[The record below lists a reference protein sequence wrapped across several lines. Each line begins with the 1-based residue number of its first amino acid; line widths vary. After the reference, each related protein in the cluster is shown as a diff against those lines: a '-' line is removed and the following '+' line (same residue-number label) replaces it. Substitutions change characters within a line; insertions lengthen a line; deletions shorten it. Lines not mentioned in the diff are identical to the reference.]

1 MVELSDSPSQGASTV
16 TPKEIASPRVLLAT
30 RSFEWLLRIG
40 FALMPLIPILYL
52 HFWHEDAPRFISFGF
67 HELSIAIASVL
78 SGFVAYV
85 TWRCYQSSGEP
96 FLRWVALGLL
106 GFTLIYLPH
115 GALTRTADC
124 NIFLFLLFGP
134 FSRIVMVSY
143 LIVGIVHYGRH
154 NDDESTRR
162 SLVPLWRHGAVFLAL
177 NGVIAFLSFQPVV
190 HEPWFRIGLES
201 ISILLCLTG
210 LGLMAVRRINSPL
223 MWMYA
228 LALAM
233 FAQSCLSFIV
243 ARPWS
248 HQWWLAHAIFA
259 TGFFM
264 LSYGILLA
272 FHTTRAF
279 ATVYSQE
286 EMMRRLEQ
294 ANGELER
301 LASYDSLTGAA
312 NRRYF
317 LIRCEEEL
325 ARARRSGEPLSV
337 LMMDL
342 DHFKNV
348 NDRYGHPVGDLALVT
363 FVDKA
368 REVLRIPDLM
378 GRLGGEEFVALL
390 PGSNLQQAA
399 LVAERIREVMDSQW
413 LPVEGG
419 TLHLTVS
426 IGVAEFGNDGDSIE
440 SVLHVADE
448 RLYRAKHGGRNR
460 VVALAAWHA

>member
-1 MVELSDSPSQGASTV
+1 MSAEKIPGRDALPY
-16 TPKEIASPRVLLAT
+16 VLGVT

-40 FALMPLIPILYL
+40 FALTPLIPILYL
-52 HFWHEDAPRFISFGF
+52 QFWHEDAPRFISFGF
-67 HELSIAIASVL
+67 HELAIMVACIL
-78 SGFVAYV
+78 SGFIAYV
-85 TWRCYQSSGEP
+85 TWRCYQSSGEL

-124 NIFLFLLFGP
+124 NVFLFLLFGP
-134 FSRIVMVSY
+134 ISRIVMVSY
-143 LIVGIVHYGRH
+143 LLVGLIHYGRQ
-154 NDDESTRR
+154 NDDEPTRR
-162 SLVPLWRHGAVFLAL
+162 SLAPLWRHGAMFLVL
-177 NGVIAFLSFQPVV
+177 DGVIAFLSFQPLV
-190 HEPWFRIGLES
+190 HETWFRIGMEG
-201 ISILLCLTG
+201 ISILLCLAG
-210 LGLMAVRRINSPL
+210 LALMVVRRINTPL

-243 ARPWS
+243 AKPWN

-259 TGFFM
+259 AGFFM

-294 ANGELER
+294 ANRDLER
-301 LASYDSLTGAA
+301 LASFDSLTGAA

-317 LIRCEEEL
+317 LLRCDEEL
-325 ARARRSGEPLSV
+325 ARARRSGEPLAL

-342 DHFKNV
+342 DHFKQV
-348 NDRYGHPVGDLALVT
+348 NDQHGHQAGDLALTT
-363 FVDKA
+363 FVDRV
-368 REVLRIPDLM
+368 REVLRVPDLV

-390 PGSNLQQAA
+390 PGTGQQQAV
-399 LVAERIREVMDSQW
+399 LVAERIREAMDSQW
-413 LPVEGG
+413 LSTQDGR
-419 TLHLTVS
+419 LHLTVS
-426 IGVAEFGNDGDSIE
+426 IGVAEFGNDGDNIE
-440 SVLHVADE
+440 SVLRVADE

-460 VVALAAWHA
+460 VVAQVAWHA